1 MRGQV
6 GAAGLRKAAQP
17 TECMSPRHGGRVCA
31 RALIVS
37 ASRHLTLTAAYL
49 LIAALLLR
57 AVAGFDWRGV
67 AVALTSYL
75 AIAGL
80 VLLGLNRH
88 GGQPRFGA
96 ANAMTLMRAAVAALF
111 VGVLDDAKLTETL
124 ASNCDARWTLTGF
137 AAAGLLSDGADG
149 WLARRTGT
157 ASEFGARFDMETDAL
172 FMLALS
178 LLVHALGEIGGWV
191 LLSGLLRYLFVGRAC
206 CGHRSRRL
214 AVVSAQERLW
224 DADGDPRCG
233 ARSVNA
239 KPMGLGAMRG
249 WVEPLDI
256 LVWLRCPLVGLE
268 NRPKAAMRHSTVSQS
283 PPA

>member
-17 TECMSPRHGGRVCA
+17 TECMSPRHSGRVCA

-67 AVALTSYL
+67 AVTLTSYL

-80 VLLGLNRH
+80 VLVGLNRH

-124 ASNCDARWTLTGF
+124 ASNCDVRWTLTGF
-137 AAAGLLSDGADG
+137 AAAGLLSDGAG
-149 WLARRTGT
+149 RLAGT
-157 ASEFGARFDMETDAL
+157 THRNCQNCQRVGLLAS
-172 FMLALS
+172 S
-178 LLVHALGEIGGWV
+178 LLASIGGKEDRPEYPKSGRDQSKPSRMAV
-191 LLSGLLRYLFVGRAC
+191 CFRGCHLLPCAQAVTCVTDPEQPSRSPRRRGRA
-206 CGHRSRRL
+206 
-214 AVVSAQERLW
+214 V
-224 DADGDPRCG
+224 
-233 ARSVNA
+233 
-239 KPMGLGAMRG
+239 
-249 WVEPLDI
+249 
-256 LVWLRCPLVGLE
+256 
-268 NRPKAAMRHSTVSQS
+268 
-283 PPA
+283 

>member
-17 TECMSPRHGGRVCA
+17 TECMSSRHGGRVCA

-191 LLSGLLRYLFVGRAC
+191 LLSGLLRYLFVGAGLLWSPLTAPLLPSFRRKSV
-206 CGHRSRRL
+206 CGMQM
-214 AVVSAQERLW
+214 A
-224 DADGDPRCG
+224 
-233 ARSVNA
+233 
-239 KPMGLGAMRG
+239 
-249 WVEPLDI
+249 I
-256 LVWLRCPLVGLE
+256 LVAALAPSMPSQWGSALCAVGLSLLIYSFGCDVLWLAL
-268 NRPKAAMRHSTVSQS
+268 RTVPRQRCVTGSS
-283 PPA
+283 AS